1 MNGIILVDKPKDF
14 TSRDV
19 VNIVSK
25 KLKTKK
31 IGHTGTLDPL
41 ATGLLILTIGKGTKI
56 SELIT
61 SDIKEYIATFKFGI
75 KTDTLDI
82 TGNIID
88 NEYKKISKQDLLNT
102 INKFNGTY
110 LQEVPIY
117 SAVKVDGKKLY
128 EYARNNEEVNLPK
141 KEVTIYEL
149 ELLEFE
155 EEIKIRCLVSK
166 GTYIRSLIRDIGQDL
181 GTYAT
186 MTSLIRTKQGN
197 FNLMDSYTIDD
208 INNDKYKLIPL
219 EDYFKDYPKIDVD
232 DTLYKKVKNGNKIE
246 NIYNIKDLV
255 SIYYNEKLIAIYKK
269 NNLELKPY
277 KMLWF
282 LSGVIFAAG
291 KK

>member
-88 NEYKKISKQDLLNT
+88 NKNKKISKQDLLNT
-102 INKFNGTY
+102 LNKFNGTY

-277 KMLWF
+277 KML
-282 LSGVIFAAG
+282 
-291 KK
+291 

>member
-88 NEYKKISKQDLLNT
+88 NKNKKISKQDLLNT

-117 SAVKVDGKKLY
+117 SAVKVKGKKLY
-128 EYARNNEEVNLPK
+128 EYARNKEEVILPK
-141 KEVTIYEL
+141 KEVTIYEID
-149 ELLEFE
+149 LLNFE
-155 EEIKIRCLVSK
+155 EEITIKCLVSK

-277 KMLWF
+277 KML
-282 LSGVIFAAG
+282 
-291 KK
+291 

>member
-88 NEYKKISKQDLLNT
+88 NEYKKINKQDLLNT
-102 INKFNGTY
+102 LNKFKGTY

-128 EYARNNEEVNLPK
+128 EYARNNEEVTLPK

-277 KMLWF
+277 KML
-282 LSGVIFAAG
+282 
-291 KK
+291 

>member
-102 INKFNGTY
+102 LNKFKGTY

-155 EEIKIRCLVSK
+155 EKIKIRCLVSK

-277 KMLWF
+277 KML
-282 LSGVIFAAG
+282 
-291 KK
+291 

>member
-102 INKFNGTY
+102 LNKFKGTY

-277 KMLWF
+277 KML
-282 LSGVIFAAG
+282 
-291 KK
+291 

>member
-102 INKFNGTY
+102 LNKFKGTY

-128 EYARNNEEVNLPK
+128 EYARNNEEVTLPK

-166 GTYIRSLIRDIGQDL
+166 GTYIRSLIRDIGRDL

-186 MTSLIRTKQGN
+186 MSSLIRTKQGN
-197 FNLMDSYTIDD
+197 FNLIDSYTIED
-208 INNDKYKLIPL
+208 IKNDKYKLIPL
-219 EDYFKDYPKIDVD
+219 EDYFKDYPKINID

-277 KMLWF
+277 KML
-282 LSGVIFAAG
+282 
-291 KK
+291 